1 MLNLI
6 LLFFV
11 VGCVSFIFMVYSA
24 IVKEPTEA
32 TKQEFIDVYDL
43 PNWQPLNP
51 VAKNSNRELKKMY
64 KGKAWNE

>member
-11 VGCVSFIFMVYSA
+11 VGCVSFVFMVYSA
-24 IVKEPTEA
+24 IAKEPTEA